1 MDTILN
7 SGINWIGA
15 LQNLGDWLTLPM
27 KAFSFLGTEEFF
39 MLILPALYWSIDA
52 GLGLRVGVI
61 LLLSSGVNHALKLAF
76 HGPRPYWF
84 SQQVMALAVETS
96 FGVPSGHAQTAAGVW
111 GMLASGIKKRWAWLA
126 AALIIFLIGLSRLYL
141 AVHFPH
147 DVILGW
153 LFGGLLLW
161 LTLRFWGAA
170 AAWLDKRTLGQQILL
185 AFAASLFMILLSLPG
200 LLWLQANWQIPAIW
214 LQNAAQAFPE
224 GELPAPVALSG
235 AITPAATL
243 FGLLAGLAWFNRR
256 GGFSTAG
263 PAWKRILRYVIGLV
277 GVLVFYIGLKILF
290 GLFVPDG
297 EALLAYILR
306 YVRYA
311 LVGAWVSAGA
321 PFVFILLKLADAQH
335 LLGRKLE

>member
-7 SGINWIGA
+7 SGINWIVA
-15 LQNLGDWLTLPM
+15 LQNLGDWLALPM

-84 SQQVMALAVETS
+84 SQQVSALAVETS

-161 LTLRFWGAA
+161 LTLRFWEAA
-170 AAWLDKRTLGQQILL
+170 AAWLDKCTLGQKILL

-214 LQNAAQAFPE
+214 LQNAARAFPE

-277 GVLVFYIGLKILF
+277 GVLVFSIGLKMLF
-290 GLFVPDG
+290 GIFVPDG
-297 EALLAYILR
+297 EAL
-306 YVRYA
+306 
-311 LVGAWVSAGA
+311 
-321 PFVFILLKLADAQH
+321 
-335 LLGRKLE
+335 

>member
-7 SGINWIGA
+7 SGINWIVA
-15 LQNLGDWLTLPM
+15 LQNMGDWLALPM

-84 SQQVMALAVETS
+84 SQQVSALAVETS

-111 GMLASGIKKRWAWLA
+111 GMLASGIRKRWAWLA

-153 LFGGLLLW
+153 LIGGLLLW

-256 GGFSTAG
+256 GGFSTSG

-277 GVLVFYIGLKILF
+277 GVLVFYIGLKMLF

-321 PFVFILLKLADAQH
+321 PFVFILLKLAD
-335 LLGRKLE
+335 RKLE

>member
-170 AAWLDKRTLGQQILL
+170 AAWLDKRTLGQRILL

-321 PFVFILLKLADAQH
+321 PFVFILLKLAD
-335 LLGRKLE
+335 RKLE

>member
-84 SQQVMALAVETS
+84 SQQVSALAVETS

-111 GMLASGIKKRWAWLA
+111 GMMASGIKKRWVWLA

-153 LFGGLLLW
+153 LIGGLLLW

-235 AITPAATL
+235 AITPTATL

-277 GVLVFYIGLKILF
+277 GVLVFYIGLKMLF

-297 EALLAYILR
+297 EVLLAYILR

-321 PFVFILLKLADAQH
+321 PFVFILLKLAD
-335 LLGRKLE
+335 RKLE